1 MITNNIGRLELLIG
15 NMSSGKS
22 TFMNDILLRN
32 VIMGKKVQLF
42 QPVPSIRDIDDPNL
56 IARGGYSI
64 IRESIADTDEIYK
77 KVKQESEV
85 IGFDELQ
92 FYNEKIINTIKYLIN
107 EGKEVLACSLELD
120 FRGNSL
126 IFGEGPEGIY
136 DLLPIADKVQLF
148 NSICTHSDNGSGKVC
163 GNTEAR
169 WVQKYYGDDVA
180 PYETP
185 LIELGDIRPGRGV
198 WYAPRC
204 RKHFKFYDNRE
215 GK

>member
-1 MITNNIGRLELLIG
+1 MITDNIGRLELLIG

-42 QPVPSIRDIDDPNL
+42 QPGSSIRDIDDSSL
-56 IARGGYSI
+56 ITRGGYKI
-64 IRESIADTDEIYK
+64 LREPIADTDDIYR

-85 IGFDELQ
+85 IGIDELH
-92 FYNEKIINTIKYLIN
+92 FYNRGIINAIKYLVD

-126 IFGEGPEGIY
+126 IFGDGPEGIY
-136 DLLPIADKVQLF
+136 DLLPIADNVQLF
-148 NSICTHSDNGSGKVC
+148 NSICTHRDNGSDKVC
-163 GNTEAR
+163 GNPEAR

-185 LIELGDIRPGRGV
+185 LIELGDIRQSKGT

-204 RKHFKFYDNRE
+204 RKHFKFYDK
-215 GK
+215 G

>member
-1 MITNNIGRLELLIG
+1 MITDNIGRLELLLG

-22 TFMNDILLRN
+22 TFMNDILLRS

-42 QPVPSIRDIDDPNL
+42 QPASSMRDIDDPNL

-64 IRESIADTDEIYK
+64 IREAITDADEIYK

-85 IGFDELQ
+85 IGLDELQ
-92 FYNEKIINTIKYLIN
+92 FYNGRIINTIKNLVN
-107 EGKEVLACSLELD
+107 AGKEVLACSIELN
-120 FRGNSL
+120 FRGNPL
-126 IFGEGPEGIY
+126 TFGKGSEIIY
-136 DLLPIADKVQLF
+136 DLLPFADKVQLF
-148 NSICTHSDNGSGKVC
+148 NSICTHRDNGSGRVC

-180 PYETP
+180 PYDTP
-185 LIELGDIRPGRGV
+185 LVEVGDIKPCSGT

-204 RKHFKFYDNRE
+204 RKHFKFYD
-215 GK
+215 KD